1 MLAKRATLALLAVR
15 ALSLSALASP
25 AQDLGLF
32 TVQDSNFHALDSDA
46 ASICTDTESANSPN
60 GNPEVRLDEGLFVG
74 YRRAQTDHFLG
85 IPFAL
90 PP

>member
-1 MLAKRATLALLAVR
+1 MVAKRATLALLVVW
-15 ALSLSALASP
+15 ALSLASASP
-25 AQDLGLF
+25 AEDLGLF
-32 TVQDSNFHALDSDA
+32 TVQDSNFYALASDA
-46 ASICTDTESANSPN
+46 ASICTDTESAKSPD

-74 YRRAQTDHFLG
+74 YRTAQIDHFLG

>member
-15 ALSLSALASP
+15 ALSALASP
-25 AQDLGLF
+25 LDLF
-32 TVQDSNFHALDSDA
+32 TVQDSDFYKFHTASDSIYTDA
-46 ASICTDTESANSPN
+46 GSTKPPDS
-60 GNPEVRLDEGLFVG
+60 NPKVRLDDGLFVG
-74 YRRAQTDHFLG
+74 HRKGQTDHFLG